1 MTAPATYTQRNRL
14 MDMNETML
22 TEIQKQH
29 DKCKRLAIEAKASLK
44 AVTNQAL
51 IVSSLVEKASR
62 HHRNDLHGYLTP
74 VMNGV
79 ESRAYMTTYKASQCR
94 NIGTDKRVLQA
105 LNVMEKAP
113 PRKRAIATR
122 SPASLT
128 TRIAQAN
135 AGISKLIKSRPV
147 DELSKAEAE
156 LAREAMKPLAQL
168 FVTLSNLSQ

>member
-1 MTAPATYTQRNRL
+1 
-14 MDMNETML
+14 MDMNATML

-29 DKCKRLAIEAKASLK
+29 DKCKRLAAEARDALK
-44 AVTNQAL
+44 AVTSQAL
-51 IVSSLVEKASR
+51 VVSALVEKASR
-62 HHRNDLHGYLTP
+62 HHRNNLHGYLSP

-94 NIGTDKRVLQA
+94 DIGTDKRVLQA

-113 PRKRAIATR
+113 ARKRASASK

-135 AGISKLIKSRPV
+135 ASISKLIKSRPV

-156 LAREAMKPLAQL
+156 MAKEAMKPLAQL
-168 FVTLSNLSQ
+168 FVTLSNKAQ